1 MRQRRFIIAL
11 ALAAC
16 AASTAQA
23 GDAALG
29 KQKAFACAA
38 CHGQQ
43 GLSTVPD
50 APNLAGQPEL
60 YLATQLK
67 AYRSGARQHEVM
79 TLMAKPLTDADIENL
94 AAWFGGMKIQ
104 VVQ

>member
-1 MRQRRFIIAL
+1 MRQRRFLIAL
-11 ALAAC
+11 TLAAC
-16 AASTAQA
+16 AASTAYA

-29 KQKAFACAA
+29 KQKAIACAA

-104 VVQ
+104 VVP

>member
-1 MRQRRFIIAL
+1 MRQRHVSIAL
-11 ALAAC
+11 ALAVSVVSSAF
-16 AASTAQA
+16 A
-23 GDAALG
+23 GDATVG
-29 KQKAFACAA
+29 KQKAISCAA

-60 YLATQLK
+60 YLSTQLK

-94 AAWFGGMKIQ
+94 AAWFSSLKIQ
-104 VVQ
+104 VVP

>member
-1 MRQRRFIIAL
+1 MWMLL
-11 ALAAC
+11 ALTVWTTSAA
-16 AASTAQA
+16 AA
-23 GDAALG
+23 GDVAIG
-29 KQKAFACAA
+29 KQKAIACAA

-60 YLATQLK
+60 YLTTQLK
-67 AYRSGARQHEVM
+67 AYRSGDRKHEVM
-79 TLMAKPLTDADIENL
+79 TLMAKPLSDADIENL
-94 AAWFGGMKIQ
+94 SAWFAAFKIQ